1 MKRRVMRIRH
11 FGLVCA
17 LAWWAPACHPVPV
30 VQSALHGDLGEL
42 KRSIARARE
51 RGSLDDATVN
61 ELALAVAGREVRS
74 ARGHGAVPTVRGVR
88 ACARPLEPVLSERAS
103 RLDEPGAEATLIL
116 LEMGLSKPDEV
127 FERYREADSG
137 AWRAVAARAAVS
149 PRKAATRRELM
160 RDPDERVRRAALAAS
175 FDAGD
180 RADTDDLLEAAR
192 LDPDPLS
199 RSLATRAVGAVG
211 SEAAVLSL
219 RDLFARAS
227 EEERMAIVDAW
238 AMPAAFRSGGE
249 RELFRVVETADGL
262 SAVVAAAALLRVDG
276 ERATLAAQHLAKHI
290 RSGSVE
296 EQRLAIRLAVL
307 RRPEL
312 REAVVVAGK
321 SEDPEVRV
329 MAFSRL
335 LPDAA
340 AGTHARNELRKI
352 AMKSGDQ
359 AMQAR
364 AALAVAGDGSIVPK
378 LLEDLRARNPGR
390 RVVAAR
396 ALVELERLADAATA
410 LADDRPDIRAEI
422 ACKIVAQNSTARR
435 R

>member
-1 MKRRVMRIRH
+1 
-11 FGLVCA
+11 
-17 LAWWAPACHPVPV
+17 
-30 VQSALHGDLGEL
+30 
-42 KRSIARARE
+42 
-51 RGSLDDATVN
+51 
-61 ELALAVAGREVRS
+61 
-74 ARGHGAVPTVRGVR
+74 
-88 ACARPLEPVLSERAS
+88 
-103 RLDEPGAEATLIL
+103 
-116 LEMGLSKPDEV
+116 MGLSKPDEV

-307 RRPEL
+307 GRPEL